1 MFDYSC
7 KQESRQER
15 VVASTAFRDL
25 KPLYFAV
32 PLGALFLLALSWD
45 QSLGTGVLLFLGV
58 VLAVCVFIAVSHA
71 EVIALRVGEPFGSL
85 ILAAAVTVIEVG
97 MIIVL
102 VIENPDKTQNLAR
115 DTVFAAIMIT
125 TGAILGA
132 SIVIKS
138 LRLKFSTFNPEGA
151 VPALAAIASLSV
163 LSLVLPSFTISTP
176 GPTFNDTQLTF
187 AAVTSLVIYLTF
199 VLMQTVRHRDFFLP
213 PPRANAPTSAN
224 SHFKSPTSTQA
235 VYSLVGLVASL
246 VAVVGLAKVTSP
258 LIQDTVSTFGLPQMV
273 VALSIALIV
282 LLPESISALKAAAY
296 GRTQTSI
303 NLALGSAL
311 ASIGMTIPAIAV
323 ISIVFGYQVNLGLGS
338 TEIALLFLTLFVSAL
353 TLLPGKASLLQGAV
367 HLSIFAAFVLV
378 VFTP

>member
-1 MFDYSC
+1 MATSF
-7 KQESRQER
+7 KNLG
-15 VVASTAFRDL
+15 TPF
-25 KPLYFAV
+25 FAL

-45 QSLGTGVLLFLGV
+45 QKLDTLVMVALGL
-58 VLAVCVFIAVSHA
+58 VLAVSVYVAVSHA
-71 EVIALRVGEPFGSL
+71 EVIALKVGEPFGSL
-85 ILAAAVTVIEVG
+85 ILAAAVTIIEVG
-97 MIIVL
+97 MIVVL
-102 VIENPDKTQNLAR
+102 VIDNPQATQNLAR

-125 TGAILGA
+125 LGAILGG

-151 VPALAAIASLSV
+151 VPALAALASLSV
-163 LSLVLPSFTISTP
+163 LSLVLPSFTTSTP
-176 GPTFNDTQLTF
+176 GPTFSMTQLLF
-187 AAVTSLVIYLTF
+187 AAVTSLVIYLIF

-213 PPRANAPTSAN
+213 PVRPGMTQNDTA
-224 SHFKSPTSTQA
+224 HVKSPTSTQA
-235 VYSLVGLVASL
+235 IYSVFGLIASL

-258 LIQDTVSTFGLPQMV
+258 VIQGAVTALGLPQMV

-282 LLPESISALKAAAY
+282 LLPESISALKAAVY

-323 ISIVFGYQVNLGLGS
+323 ISIVYGYQMNLGLGP
-338 TEIALLFLTLFVSAL
+338 TEIALLFLALFVSGL
-353 TLLPGKASLLQGAV
+353 TLIPGKASLLQGAV